1 MNTVNKNKIIQILRI
16 YNTIMRKKYYK
27 RTRWNGIKDWYCF
40 SLSGRYVDFNVGY
53 RNEQD
58 FARLS
63 KILNKIEA
71 NCFLDCNLLVN
82 FFFKQRK
89 LILQFYKARK
99 TLFTVENAFIFL
111 TNDYLHYKQGSY
123 SAMIKLKA

>member
-1 MNTVNKNKIIQILRI
+1 MNTVNKNKMIQILRI

-27 RTRWNGIKDWYCF
+27 STRASGVKEYYFF
-40 SLSGRYVDFNVGY
+40 SLDNRDYNICN
-53 RNEQD
+53 RNKQD

-63 KILNKIEA
+63 KILNKIEVCYNLNA
-71 NCFLDCNLLVN
+71 NVLND

-111 TNDYLHYKQGSY
+111 TNDCLQYKQGSY
-123 SAMIKLKA
+123 NAMIKLKA

>member
-1 MNTVNKNKIIQILRI
+1 MNAFNKNKIIQILRI

-27 RTRWNGIKDWYCF
+27 STRVSGVKEYYSF
-40 SLSGRYVDFNVGY
+40 SLDNRDYNICD
-53 RNEQD
+53 RNKQD

-71 NCFLDCNLLVN
+71 YCNLESNLLVN

-123 SAMIKLKA
+123 NAMIKLKV